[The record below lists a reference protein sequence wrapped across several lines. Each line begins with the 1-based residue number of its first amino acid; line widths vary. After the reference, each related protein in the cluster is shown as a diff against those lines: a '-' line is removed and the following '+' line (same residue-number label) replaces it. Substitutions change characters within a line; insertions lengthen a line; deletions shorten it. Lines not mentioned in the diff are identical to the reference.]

1 MHHRHRGYWERDR
14 AAICALRQRRCLL
27 VRTSSNKARLWLL
40 GVGLLVLYGLTLAY
54 LLLRPR

>member
-1 MHHRHRGYWERDR
+1 
-14 AAICALRQRRCLL
+14 